1 MCDILVFL
9 LLSVKIHKTNK
20 TKSTAS
26 IHSFIDYED
35 VSKEMN
41 KHIEFACPAEM
52 EAFFSKTMNRIVS
65 SIKGVFERCRSIRL
79 ISIYVFFFKKIMR
92 QK

>member
-1 MCDILVFL
+1 MILFDSMCDILVFL

-20 TKSTAS
+20 TISTAS
-26 IHSFIDYED
+26 IGLFHSFIDDED

-52 EAFFSKTMNRIVS
+52 EVFFSKTMNRIVS
-65 SIKGVFERCRSIRL
+65 AMKGA
-79 ISIYVFFFKKIMR
+79 
-92 QK
+92 